1 MGGLNE
7 IMENFILPKHDL
19 IVPVGKVLA
28 ILQDIHTGHIRKNL
42 TDNMVLTAGKNAL
55 ADRLIGTT
63 TNNRGIITYCGLGT
77 GITAPVA
84 GNTDLETE
92 LFRKLISTRS
102 VVGNI
107 ATFQTFFTATEVVGT
122 LTEAGLFGD
131 DASGTANSGTLFC
144 RTLINRVKTSSDTL
158 TLVWTVTIG

>member
-1 MGGLNE
+1 MGKIYIPKTE
-7 IMENFILPKHDL
+7 IV
-19 IVPVGKVLA
+19 VPVGKVLA
-28 ILQDIHTGHIRKNL
+28 ILQNIHTGHIYKQL
-42 TDNMVLTAGKNAL
+42 TNNMVVTAGKNAL

-63 TNNRGIITYCGLGT
+63 ANNRGIITYCALGT
-77 GITAPVA
+77 GIVAPVEA
-84 GNTDLETE
+84 NTILGTE
-92 LFRKLISTRS
+92 LFRKLISVRS

-131 DASGTANSGTLFC
+131 GATGVADSGTLFC
-144 RTLINRVKTSSDTL
+144 RALINRVKTSSDTL

>member
-1 MGGLNE
+1 MQ
-7 IMENFILPKHDL
+7 NFILPKHDL

-28 ILQDIHTGHIRKNL
+28 ILQDIHTGYIRKSITN
-42 TDNMVLTAGKNAL
+42 NMFVTAGKNAL

-63 TNNRGIITYCGLGT
+63 TNNRGIITYCALGT

-84 GNTDLETE
+84 GNVKMETE
-92 LFRKLISTRS
+92 LFRKLISVRS

-107 ATFQTFFTATEVVGT
+107 ATFQTFFTATEVTGT
-122 LTEAGLFGD
+122 LSEAGLFGD
-131 DASGTANSGTLFC
+131 GATGLADSGTLFA
-144 RTLINRVKTSSDTL
+144 RTLINRVKTTSDTL